1 MAEHAWKRS
10 ALAFSLA
17 ALSSCG
23 AWDTYQTPN
32 RAHCENTRSLCS
44 HFERCDAQS
53 GLCIPVSALYK
64 QQFRVPC
71 DTAQLVELLRT
82 RAHDTSVLVELEAGC
97 TYSFSAPSDYL
108 FGPTALPAIYGELFL
123 EGHGATLQRAP
134 DASSSFR
141 LLTVPG
147 TEEGDGQA
155 PGRVSI
161 HAATIRGFVARGGDG
176 GMAAGQPIFYCGGG
190 GGAGLGGAFF
200 VEGTLDLA
208 GVSLLKNYAIGGN
221 GTGGIAGRGLATPI
235 ACGGGGGMGGAGE
248 SGDPS
253 MLRGGGGGGMAGP
266 GGPLPGG
273 PLSGFGGLSFNRR
286 ASTAGQPGS
295 TKASIAG
302 GVYSPNDPNSDGE
315 VGTMQQ
321 GGRGGGSQ
329 GLGGAGGHG
338 IGGTGGAAGDGG
350 GGGGGGCTN
359 GMCAQQSQGSGGG
372 GGGYRGSGGAATT
385 IQNVIAGGSG
395 GAFGAGGGG
404 GTNAGAAGGG
414 GFGGGGG
421 GSGQTGINAGGG
433 GGGGFGGGG
442 GGGGASTTSRT
453 GGGGGFGGG
462 GGGGYYN
469 GPGFAILSDGAGGY
483 GAGAG
488 WNGSGGGGLGAGGAI
503 FVYGGHVTISN
514 STLADNSSAGGLA
527 YSSNLGPSLSSGD
540 ALGGGLFNLNG
551 QVRLINSTIARN
563 QAQRSPL
570 QPVDLSKPPRS
581 YGGGVFHLRYGASG
595 QSRLEISNTAIGS
608 NSGTY
613 DLATEQGA
621 EVTATGPSL
630 VQTCDFCDDLTR
642 IGSLRFIVGQ
652 DPMLSASLDTSSDTP
667 TLPPQADSP
676 LVGRGDIQR
685 CAEAPVS
692 GLDQRRQPRPKTACT
707 LGAVEVLPEPTS
719 ESGCAMHSG
728 RTRPQPLAHPL
739 AATGLGLLLMGLVRR
754 LGRHRGTN
762 LVDGASK

>member
-1 MAEHAWKRS
+1 MTEHARTCS
-10 ALAFSLA
+10 VLAFSLA
-17 ALSSCG
+17 ALSGCG

-71 DTAQLVELLRT
+71 DTAPLVDLLRT
-82 RAHDTSVLVELEAGC
+82 RAHDTSVLIELEAGC
-97 TYSFSAPSDYL
+97 TYSFSEPSDSL
-108 FGPTALPAIYGELFL
+108 FGPTALPAIYGELFV

-134 DASSSFR
+134 DAKSSFR
-141 LLTVPG
+141 LLTVAG
-147 TEEGDGQA
+147 TEEGDGHV

-161 HAATIRGFVARGGDG
+161 HAVTIRGFVARGGDG
-176 GMAAGQPIFYCGGG
+176 GMAAGQPNFNCGGG
-190 GGAGLGGAFF
+190 GAAGLGGAFF
-200 VEGTLDLA
+200 VEGTLELA
-208 GVSLLKNYAIGGN
+208 GVSLLENRAIGGN
-221 GTGGIAGRGLATPI
+221 GTGGLANRGLATPS
-235 ACGGGGGMGGAGE
+235 ACGGGGGLGGAGE
-248 SGDPS
+248 SGDPA

-266 GGPLPGG
+266 GGPLQGSSLP
-273 PLSGFGGLSFNRR
+273 GFGGLSFNRR
-286 ASTAGQPGS
+286 ANTAGRPGS
-295 TKASIAG
+295 VAAVNPG
-302 GVYSPNDPNSDGE
+302 GVYSPNDPKSDGG

-321 GGRGGGSQ
+321 GGGGGGSQ

-338 IGGTGGAAGDGG
+338 VIGIGGMVGDGG
-350 GGGGGGCTN
+350 GGGGAGCANGGP
-359 GMCAQQSQGSGGG
+359 CAQNSYGSGGG
-372 GGGYRGSGGAATT
+372 GGGYRGAGGAATT
-385 IQNVIAGGSG
+385 VQNVIAGGSG

-421 GSGQTGINAGGG
+421 GSGQSGSNA
-433 GGGGFGGGG
+433 
-442 GGGGASTTSRT
+442 
-453 GGGGGFGGG
+453 GGG

-469 GPGFAILSDGAGGY
+469 GPGSTVVSAGEGGY

-488 WNGSGGGGLGAGGAI
+488 ANGSGGGGLGAGGAI

-527 YSSNLGPSLSSGD
+527 FSLNSSSGPALSSGD

-563 QAQRSPL
+563 QAQRSPSK
-570 QPVDLSKPPRS
+570 PADLSKPPRS
-581 YGGGVFHLRYGASG
+581 DGGGVFHLRYGPGG
-595 QSRLEISNTAIGS
+595 QSRLEISNSVIGS

-621 EVTATGPSL
+621 EVTAAGPSL
-630 VQTCDFCDDLTR
+630 VQSCDFCDDLTR

-652 DPMLSASLDTSSDTP
+652 DPLLSASLDSSSGATP
-667 TLPPQADSP
+667 TLPPQSDSP
-676 LVGRGDIQR
+676 LVGRGDVQR
-685 CAEAPVS
+685 CAEDPVS
-692 GLDQRRQPRPKTACT
+692 GLDQRGQPRPKTACT
-707 LGAVEVLPEPTS
+707 LGAVEVLQGPAS

-728 RTRPQPLAHPL
+728 RARPQPLARPL
-739 AATGLGLLLMGLVRR
+739 AATGLGLLIVGLVRR
-754 LGRHRGTN
+754 LGRLRKGKS
-762 LVDGASK
+762 VDGTSK